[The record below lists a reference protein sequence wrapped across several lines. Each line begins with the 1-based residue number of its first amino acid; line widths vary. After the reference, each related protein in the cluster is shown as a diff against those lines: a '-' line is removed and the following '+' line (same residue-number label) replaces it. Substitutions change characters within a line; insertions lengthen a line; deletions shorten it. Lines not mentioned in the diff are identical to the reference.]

1 MPYFSATWTRPGCVA
16 LILCLG
22 GCANLQTVH
31 HRSGYQSTG
40 KNPEQLRSIAV
51 DGNQRFLVATYGKED
66 GKSDA
71 EKIWRACAEPS
82 PDGLAV
88 FGGSLAAE
96 IANDKVGAQF
106 AASLAAQAASI
117 GLRTQSIT
125 LLRDAQ
131 YRLCEAYINGAVD
144 GRQLAALHRRF
155 QNIMV
160 ANLAIEQLTGYAK
173 PTITHVG
180 ASGSGSVAGGLRAAQ
195 KALEQAKEDLAKDE
209 AEAAG
214 LKTKLDDATAAHNAK
229 KTATAAAR
237 AALPATAAPARQA
250 ANDQKKTADALRAT
264 ANASEAAALIAEQDG
279 AANAA
284 ALRTKANNDMAK
296 ADKAAASAAAL
307 KEKADLLNKP
317 ADDAQKEEDAA
328 KTALDA
334 ATKAKKDADTAVADA
349 KENIEALEE
358 ARDNARGV
366 ETTASTG
373 TATAVS
379 VPAPSTASSKR
390 VADAVENIVA
400 KVLDQNY
407 TDDTCMDY
415 LSDKDAAKV
424 SPYMAA
430 ICVARMMAN
439 DNPTK
444 DRSQAFQEALSS
456 PPVQQLFRDASKLH
470 TEETTSRQAVQIEKL
485 QKDKEDKDKELEYFK
500 KREGR

>member
-1 MPYFSATWTRPGCVA
+1 MPSCLISRMCFAA
-16 LILCLG
+16 LLLWLG

-31 HRSGYQSTG
+31 HRSNFQSVG
-40 KNPEQLRSIAV
+40 RNPEQVRTISV
-51 DGNQRFLVATYGKED
+51 DGNQRFLVAAYGRED
-66 GKSDA
+66 GKKNA
-71 EKIWRACAEPS
+71 EKIWRTCAEPS

-88 FGGSLAAE
+88 FGGALAAE

-195 KALEQAKEDLAKDE
+195 QALEQAREDLAKDE
-209 AEAAG
+209 ADAAS
-214 LKTKLDDATAAHNAK
+214 LKTKLDEATAAQNAK
-229 KTATAAAR
+229 KAATAAAR

-250 ANDQKKTADALRAT
+250 ANDQKKKADALRT
-264 ANASEAAALIAEQDG
+264 KANASETAALIAEQEG
-279 AANAA
+279 APNATSLRNTANS
-284 ALRTKANNDMAK
+284 DMAS

-307 KEKADLLNKP
+307 KEKADQLNKP
-317 ADDAQKEEDAA
+317 ADDAQKDEDAA
-328 KTALDA
+328 KVVLDA
-334 ATKAKKDADTAVADA
+334 ATKAKKDADTAVADG

-358 ARDNARGV
+358 ARDNARGI

-379 VPAPSTASSKR
+379 APAPSTAASKR
-390 VADAVENIVA
+390 VAEAVENIVS
-400 KVLDQNY
+400 KVLDQSY

-415 LSDKDAAKV
+415 LSDKGAPKV

-430 ICVARMMAN
+430 ICMARMIASN
-439 DNPTK
+439 NPIK
-444 DRSQAFQEALSS
+444 DRSQALQEALSS
-456 PPVQQLFRDASKLH
+456 PPVQQLLQDASKLQ
-470 TEETTSRQAVQIEKL
+470 TQEVISRQAGRIEQL
-485 QKDKEDKDKELEYFK
+485 QKDNADKDKELEQLK
-500 KREGR
+500 KRD